1 MALLESILI
10 KNDLHQLLAI
20 LPHLVV
26 VVELVVVLRCAIKD
40 ALVMVDTSG
49 TMISVFMKKNV
60 ST

>member
-20 LPHLVV
+20 PPHPVV
-26 VVELVVVLRCAIKD
+26 VVELVVVLRVVIKD